1 MQNESAT
8 LTIAIV
14 GIVITYTASIV
25 SLVLWLAGKFR
36 SLEKMFYQE
45 LSAHREEDNERF
57 KEQHDR
63 LYKVELN
70 VFGFTKIP

>member
-8 LTIAIV
+8 LAIAIV

-36 SLEKMFYQE
+36 GLEATFYRE
-45 LSAHREEDNERF
+45 LGKHRDEDSERF
-57 KEQHDR
+57 REQHDR
-63 LYKVELN
+63 LYKLELN
-70 VFGFTKIP
+70 TFGFTKIP